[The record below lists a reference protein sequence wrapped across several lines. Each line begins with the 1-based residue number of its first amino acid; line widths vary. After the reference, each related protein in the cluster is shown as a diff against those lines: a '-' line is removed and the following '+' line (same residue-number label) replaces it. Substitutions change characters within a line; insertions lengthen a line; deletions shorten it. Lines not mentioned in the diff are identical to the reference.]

1 MSLTTAQ
8 HTAPDRTRLLGFPR
22 HGRRA
27 VVVGG
32 GLLAARRA
40 AALTRS
46 TTPVAVFAPVLCD
59 EVFDLLAERL
69 VSWEN
74 RWPTIA
80 DLHDAWLVHAA
91 TGDPDMDTRVCG
103 WAATLRVAR
112 QAESG
117 ERNTTASPG
126 ADAAW

>member
-1 MSLTTAQ
+1 MPRTTAQ

-32 GLLAARRA
+32 GLLAARRV
-40 AALTRS
+40 AALTHS

-91 TGDPDMDTRVCG
+91 TGDPDMDTRMCG
-103 WAATLRVAR
+103 WAATLRVA
-112 QAESG
+112 QEAESG
-117 ERNTTASPG
+117 ERITTASPG

>member
-1 MSLTTAQ
+1 MSRTTAQ
-8 HTAPDRTRLLGFPR
+8 HAAPDRTRLLGFPR

-32 GLLAARRA
+32 GLIAARRA

-59 EVFDLLAERL
+59 EIFDLLAERL

-91 TGDPDMDTRVCG
+91 TGDIDMDARVYA
-103 WAATLRVAR
+103 WAAGLRT
-112 QAESG
+112 S
-117 ERNTTASPG
+117 
-126 ADAAW
+126 D

>member
-1 MSLTTAQ
+1 MSRT
-8 HTAPDRTRLLGFPR
+8 TAPDRTRLLGFPR

-32 GLLAARRA
+32 GPLAARRA

-59 EVFDLLAERL
+59 EIFDLLAERL

-74 RWPTIA
+74 LWPTIT

-103 WAATLRVAR
+103 WTTALRVA
-112 QAESG
+112 QEAESW
-117 ERNTTASPG
+117 ERNATAPPG
-126 ADAAW
+126 PDAAW